1 VHSSQ
6 QCSVQRDFC
15 NRIHRQLRLVTFVGG
30 GCEAAPQQPLRIDR
44 IVMRFAV
51 RIATSQIF
59 PFCMNARLPGS
70 RLEFR
75 FESIG

>member
-1 VHSSQ
+1 
-6 QCSVQRDFC
+6 
-15 NRIHRQLRLVTFVGG
+15 VGG